1 MDFFKRALFFTAGFF
16 LASAF
21 FASSYGSYFQSQ
33 GSIESRACE
42 IAHQQD
48 TLLVGKV
55 TDTLAVEM
63 SYLRNDL
70 QSLTNIV
77 GELKSTLS
85 ATADKSRSTTDELEE
100 ISDISSPEDIG
111 ALKYSDSFDEQV
123 PEFIEPIFPEQ
134 FVELR

>member
-21 FASSYGSYFQSQ
+21 FASSYGPYFQAQ

-42 IAHQQD
+42 TAHQQD

-85 ATADKSRSTTDELEE
+85 ATADKSGSTTDELEE

-111 ALKYSDSFDEQV
+111 ALNYSDSFDEQV